1 MPVKASLGRRALN
14 TLGRAFGLGSSV
26 GKPERFDGG
35 NPGGRRLA
43 AIPSTTVAINSL
55 VALYGRTLIGRSR
68 YLCTNNPYAVS
79 AKEKWISAMVGA
91 GIKPSALGLTA
102 DQKLTIQELWRDWT
116 DEADWDG
123 QMDFYGLQ
131 GVIAAELFEAGEV
144 FVRIRKAP
152 KNLTVPFKL
161 QVLPSEMLPYWE
173 SRVTSNRV
181 ELGIEFDG
189 KGQRLAYHFYRR
201 HPGDMVTRPADISA
215 SELVRVPAGEVLHLM
230 LPGRA
235 GQLRGIPRATAPMA
249 RLAMLDLYDD
259 AELERKRTTAL
270 FAAFVTKPAS
280 EDEDDH
286 PLGPVDAG
294 PLSTTMGNDQFNME
308 GGAIIDLNPGEEVN
322 FSAPADVG
330 TSYDP
335 FQYRTLLQIAAGF
348 GVPYASMTG
357 DLMKANY
364 GSIRAGLVEFRRTV
378 ERLQHA
384 VLVRQ
389 LCAPVWMLFMVAATL
404 RPDAPWTPSDYV
416 ANARKMSRVKWI
428 PPRWDWV
435 DPKKDREA
443 EKIAVDNG
451 FKSRDDVI
459 EEEGYDP
466 EEMDARIAAS
476 QKRAADLGL
485 VLAAPEGAAAEPD
498 VEDPEWDPS
507 EPEPDDEPATS
518 GEES

>member
-1 MPVKASLGRRALN
+1 MPAAKVSLGRRALN
-14 TLGRAFGLGSSV
+14 TLGRVFGTPG

-35 NPGGRRLA
+35 NAGGRRLA

-79 AKEKWISAMVGA
+79 AKDKWISAMVGA
-91 GIKPSALGLTA
+91 GIKPSALGITA
-102 DQKLTIQELWRDWT
+102 EKKKALQELWRDWT
-116 DEADWDG
+116 DEADWDN

-144 FVRIRKAP
+144 FIRIRKAP
-152 KNLTVPFKL
+152 KNTTVPFRL

-173 SRVTSNRV
+173 SVITANRV
-181 ELGIEFDG
+181 EMGIEFDA
-189 KGQRLAYHFYRR
+189 KDQRAAYHFYRR
-201 HPGDMVTRPADISA
+201 HPGEMVTNVRDIST
-215 SELVRVPAGEVLHLM
+215 SELVRVPADQVLHLM

-235 GQLRGIPRATAPMA
+235 GQIRGIPRATAPMA

-286 PLGPVDAG
+286 PLGPLDAG
-294 PLSTTMGNDQFNME
+294 SLATTMTNDQFNME

-384 VLVRQ
+384 VMVRQ
-389 LCAPVWMLFMVAATL
+389 LCNPVWLLFLRMATF
-404 RPDAPWTPSDYV
+404 REDAPWTASEYLAD
-416 ANARKMSRVKWI
+416 ARNLSRCKWI
-428 PPRWDWV
+428 PPKWDWV
-435 DPKKDREA
+435 DPLKDRQA
-443 EKIAVDNG
+443 EKYAVDNG

-466 EEMDARIAAS
+466 EEMDDRIAAS
-476 QKRAADLGL
+476 QKRAVDLGL
-485 VLAAPEGAAAEPD
+485 ILSPPSDYVEPVEEVPEDEED
-498 VEDPEWDPS
+498 VV
-507 EPEPDDEPATS
+507 DDEPPA
-518 GEES
+518 GEE

>member
-1 MPVKASLGRRALN
+1 MPVKMSLGRRALA
-14 TLGRAFGLGSSV
+14 TLGRAFGGAA
-26 GKPERFDGG
+26 GKPERFDAG

-68 YLCTNNPYAVS
+68 YLCTNNSYALS

-91 GIKPSALGLTA
+91 GIKPSALGLTPE
-102 DQKLTIQELWRDWT
+102 QKLATQELWRDWT
-116 DEADWDG
+116 DEADWDN

-131 GVIAAELFEAGEV
+131 GIIAAELFEAGEV

-173 SRVTSNRV
+173 SRITSNHV

-189 KGQRLAYHFYRR
+189 KGQRQAYHFYRR
-201 HPGDMVTRPADISA
+201 HPGDLVARPADISA
-215 SELVRVPAGEVLHLM
+215 TELIRVPAGEVMHLM

-235 GQLRGIPRATAPMA
+235 GQLRGIPRATAPMS

-280 EDEDDH
+280 DDEDDH
-286 PLGPVDAG
+286 PLGPLDAG
-294 PLSTTMGNDQFNME
+294 PLATTMGNDQFNME
-308 GGAIIDLNPGEEVN
+308 GGAIIDLNPGELVE

-330 TSYDP
+330 SSYDP
-335 FQYRTLLQIAAGF
+335 FQYRNLTQIAAGF

-364 GSIRAGLVEFRRTV
+364 GSIRAGLVEFRRNV

-384 VLVRQ
+384 VMVRQ
-389 LCAPVWMLFMVAATL
+389 LCAPVWSLFMVGATL
-404 RPDAPWTPSDYV
+404 RPDAPWSPSEYM
-416 ANARKMSRVKWI
+416 ANSRKMSRVKWI

-476 QKRAADLGL
+476 QQRAADLGL
-485 VLAAPEGAAAEPD
+485 VLALPEGTA
-498 VEDPEWDPS
+498 
-507 EPEPDDEPATS
+507 PEPDPADDPSWDPDEPEEPDDAPA
-518 GEES
+518 GED